1 MFKNRNRIVIVVALL
16 VLILSTPAWA
26 NSLAKA
32 AYDARLAEGGKNAAS
47 RAKAIERAVANDKTG
62 NPAQAAYNA
71 RINEKDVDRRAPNNP
86 ADKIYQAVLKEQNRL
101 AEQASQAA
109 AKLNSKESSSALD
122 TIEKVLSKIPET
134 RATKPATNTAKIIDA
149 FQIARGMKDLVKT
162 SQRYRNASGAEK
174 DKLSGELA
182 IQNLNLIARAGGQLG
197 SIQSSLVQVAVAGAV
212 NLVKLNTYRHQTNDL
227 ILAGLDQYIDSEYRS
242 MVVAL
247 MKNKVSKQEINQA
260 VAAFETLKKIR

>member
-1 MFKNRNRIVIVVALL
+1 MFKNRIAIVVALL
-16 VLILSTPAWA
+16 VLVLSTSAWA

-32 AYDARLAEGGKNAAS
+32 AYDARIAEGGRNASS
-47 RAKAIERAVANDKTG
+47 RANAIQRAVANDRTG
-62 NPAQAAYNA
+62 NPAQAAYDA
-71 RINEKDVDRRAPNNP
+71 RIKEGGVDRSARNNP
-86 ADKIYQAVLKEQNRL
+86 ADRIYQAVLREQNRL

-122 TIEKVLSKIPET
+122 TIEKVLAKIPET

-182 IQNLNLIARAGGQLG
+182 IQNLNLIGRAGGQLG
-197 SIQSSLVQVAVAGAV
+197 AIQSSLVQVAVTGAA
-212 NLVKLNTYRHQTNDL
+212 NLVKINTYRHQTNDL
-227 ILAGLDQYIDSEYRS
+227 ILAGLDRYIDSEYRS

-247 MKNKVSKQEINQA
+247 MKNNVSVREIDQT
-260 VAAFETLKKIR
+260 VAAFETLKRIR